1 MSKVV
6 PPQFYPFRPL
16 PLNHAPSHSLS
27 VALHIHFGPETT
39 ILAFS
44 EAQSSGYVERCDRNI
59 MRALLAASMLGASLR
74 SGRAAVVEA
83 GILTTV
89 TVQAPLYDTTT
100 SPADGGCSPEGCVGD
115 NTRVSPAAITSIG
128 EATFLTAD
136 HSSIIRF
143 ILSFFLLETAAAAV
157 VYCYILPG
165 CLLVRTIPGRSADA
179 AF

>member
-1 MSKVV
+1 MIISIFRVFSQPHLRANHKPLHVKFRVKCNQMSKVV

-83 GILTTV
+83 GTLTTV

-115 NTRVSPAAITSIG
+115 NTRVSRQ
-128 EATFLTAD
+128 L
-136 HSSIIRF
+136 
-143 ILSFFLLETAAAAV
+143 
-157 VYCYILPG
+157 
-165 CLLVRTIPGRSADA
+165 
-179 AF
+179 